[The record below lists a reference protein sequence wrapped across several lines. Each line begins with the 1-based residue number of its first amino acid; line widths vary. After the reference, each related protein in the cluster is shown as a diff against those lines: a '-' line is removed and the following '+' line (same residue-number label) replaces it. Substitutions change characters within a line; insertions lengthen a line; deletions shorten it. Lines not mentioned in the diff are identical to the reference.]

1 MSANI
6 SKNESVSEEFCH
18 TAYLKALAET
28 GKKRTHL
35 NGTRPLSWHMKD
47 VL

>member
-6 SKNESVSEEFCH
+6 SKNESISEEFCH

-28 GKKRTHL
+28 AK
-35 NGTRPLSWHMKD
+35 N
-47 VL
+47 

>member
-6 SKNESVSEEFCH
+6 SKNESLSEEFCH

-28 GKKRTHL
+28 EK
-35 NGTRPLSWHMKD
+35 NEPI
-47 VL
+47 